1 MKYDIEEIF
10 QQFQKSRSDIELP
23 IEDIKSKLEPFVSKI
38 VLYGAGSA
46 GIAFLYYLRDIGVFP
61 KFFVDGDICK
71 HGTFV
76 EGLEVISIDSIK
88 LRLAEDALVI
98 VTINT
103 DGKRYCK
110 SFDEELR
117 TGGHI
122 GVHKTL
128 ADAGYPNVI
137 DYTWFRRC
145 HRLFTRDKYNLPS
158 CSDVELMLENKERI
172 TEVFHHLADE
182 KSKETFY
189 KIVKFR
195 MLDDTIEVP
204 TLRQDNQ
211 YFEYDIYNKI
221 DDEVFVDCGA
231 FNGITLNTFLKNNE
245 SKFDSYYAI
254 EPDVANYN
262 KLLRYTDTLDAKTV
276 KKIIICNKS
285 VYDDKTLSINLY
297 ELNGPGTFASEI
309 GKHISKTICIDALLE
324 GKRATMIKMNIEG
337 CELKALEGAKNT
349 ITKYNP
355 ALAVAGYH
363 KTWDLW
369 EIPELILKY
378 NPKYKMI
385 LRSYM
390 NHISFVYYAIPKD
403 RMYVSVN
410 SKKTKGELLL

>member
-1 MKYDIEEIF
+1 MKYNIEEIF
-10 QQFQKSRSDIELP
+10 EEFEKNRSSIEMS
-23 IEDIKSKLEPFVSKI
+23 IEDIQKKLQPFINKI

-61 KFFVDGDICK
+61 KFFVDGDNRK

-76 EGLEVISIDSIK
+76 EGLEVISIETIK
-88 LRLAEDALVI
+88 ERVSKDALVI

-103 DGKRYCK
+103 DGKKYCK
-110 SFDEELR
+110 SFDEALR
-117 TGGHI
+117 VGGHI

-128 ADAGYPNVI
+128 KDAGYNNVI

-145 HRLFTRDKYNLPS
+145 HQLFTQDKYNLPS
-158 CSDVELMLENKERI
+158 CSDVELMLENKGKIQKTFEC
-172 TEVFHHLADE
+172 LADE
-182 KSKETFY
+182 KSQETFY

-195 MLDDTIEVP
+195 MLDDSIEVP
-204 TLRQDNQ
+204 TLKQDNQ

-221 DDEVFVDCGA
+221 DNEVFVDCGA

-262 KLLRYTDTLDAKTV
+262 KLLSYIDTLDAETA
-276 KKIIICNKS
+276 KKIMVCNKS
-285 VYDDKTLSINLY
+285 SYDNKTSSINLY

-309 GKHISKTICIDALLE
+309 GKYISKTVSVDSLLQ
-324 GKRATMIKMNIEG
+324 GKRASMIKMNIEG
-337 CELKALEGAKNT
+337 SELKALEGAKQT
-349 ITKYNP
+349 IAKYKP
-355 ALAVAGYH
+355 VLAVAGYH
-363 KTWDLW
+363 KTWHLW

-378 NPKYKMI
+378 NPEYQII

-390 NHISFVYYAIPKD
+390 NHISFVYYAISHSRFIKD
-403 RMYVSVN
+403 GR
-410 SKKTKGELLL
+410 